1 EFAEGVRL
9 KANRDQARPHF
20 RAAAERFE
28 ELRRRGARN
37 ALLYRNLGNSLFLA
51 GDLPGAILSYR
62 RGLRLAPGDRA
73 LRGNLELARDA
84 VVYPPGSSLGRPRA
98 VGPPWL
104 PSLAPGRLF
113 WAAVAFYT
121 VAWGLLT
128 RWLVRRR
135 GRGLSL
141 ALGSLLAAGLLA
153 LLLASGERGPQG
165 PLVVIN

>member
-1 EFAEGVRL
+1 R
-9 KANRDQARPHF
+9 ARRHS
-20 RAAAERFE
+20 RAAGERFE

-51 GDLPGAILSYR
+51 GNLPGAILAYR
-62 RGLRLAPGDRA
+62 RGLRLEPGDRD
-73 LRGNLELARDA
+73 LRRNLELVRAE
-84 VVYPPGSSLGRPRA
+84 VGYPPGSSLGRPRD
-98 VGPPWL
+98 VSPPWL

-113 WAAVAFYT
+113 WAGVAFYT

-141 ALGSLLAAGLLA
+141 ALGSLL
-153 LLLASGERGPQG
+153 
-165 PLVVIN
+165 